1 MTDLTPPES
10 NGLSPLPGIETGT
23 GVLVVIPTY
32 NERENLPRV
41 LEAVLSQAPGL
52 HVLVVDDGSPDGTGD
67 IADAWAEAT
76 SGRVHVLHR
85 QEKSGLGRAYVAGF
99 HWGMARGYQ
108 ILGEMDA
115 DLSHPADRIPAL
127 LDALREAHVALGSRY
142 VGGRAN
148 VVNWPLR
155 RLFISVFGSW
165 YARKITGLPV
175 ADATGGF
182 NFFRR
187 EVLERVQV
195 DRIES
200 NGYSFQI
207 ELKFR
212 AWKAGYRLKEVPIVF
227 TEREEGESKMSKS
240 IVREAVWRVWK
251 LRLQSILGTL

>member
-1 MTDLTPPES
+1 MF
-10 NGLSPLPGIETGT
+10 ETTLELGA
-23 GVLVVIPTY
+23 GVLVIIPTY

-41 LEAVLSQAPGL
+41 VPLVLKQGTGI
-52 HVLVVDDGSPDGTGD
+52 HILVVDDGSPDGTGAV
-67 IADAWAEAT
+67 ADQLSAE
-76 SGRVHVLHR
+76 SEGRVHVLHR
-85 QEKSGLGRAYVAGF
+85 SEKAGLGRAYVAGF
-99 HWGMARGYQ
+99 RWGLAHDYA

-115 DLSHPADRIPAL
+115 DLSHPAERIPAI
-127 LDALREAHVALGSRY
+127 LDAFREADVVLGSRY

-148 VVNWPLR
+148 VVNWPIS

-165 YARKITGLPV
+165 YARIITGLPV

-187 EVLERVQV
+187 EVLEAVHL

-212 AWKAGYRLKEVPIVF
+212 AWKAGFRLKEVPIVF

-240 IVREAVWRVWK
+240 IVREAIWRVWK
-251 LRLQSILGTL
+251 LRFQSILNTL